1 MGTDLLKMTD
11 VPEDA
16 DYEATID
23 AKLKKLA
30 EIETREKFYG
40 KAAADKSLDEFWKDT
55 TAKN

>member
-1 MGTDLLKMTD
+1 MGTDLLEM
-11 VPEDA
+11 PNLPADA
-16 DYEATID
+16 DNEAVID
-23 AKLKKLA
+23 AKLRKFA